1 MAISRRGYNPVMAR
15 AVQGTLLDQLRRDQV
30 HARDIAAVLESL
42 RRRLADEDIP
52 FALIGALA
60 LRHYGYVR
68 HTEAIDIL
76 TTREGLDRIHASLVG
91 RGLAIRAS
99 GLRKSLRENEHQVD
113 IDVVTAGE
121 HAGSP
126 ESPVEYPPPDST
138 AFVDDGGLRLP
149 TLEALVS
156 FKIASGIWGHRVR
169 DLADVQSLIQVNA
182 LTEAF
187 ADRLPPPLRAKFLD
201 LLRESRLER
210 GLE

>member
-1 MAISRRGYNPVMAR
+1 MAR

-99 GLRKSLRENEHQVD
+99 GLRKSLRETEHQVD

-138 AFVDDGGLRLP
+138 AFVDVGGLRLP
-149 TLEALVS
+149 TLEALVG
-156 FKIASGIWGHRVR
+156 FKIAIGIWGHRVR